1 MIFLQGTK
9 QRTAAYCRVSTNSE
23 DQANSLESQ
32 KKYFTDY
39 IEKNTDMSLVKIYY
53 DEGISGTTVKN
64 RNGFNEMIDA
74 ALNGEIDLIIT
85 KEVSRFA
92 RNTVDTLKYSR
103 ILKEV
108 GVGIIFIL
116 DRIDTRK
123 QGEGNENSQSQDEI
137 RLTLMASIAQEESRK
152 TSERVKWGQTRKMEQ
167 GVVFGRNLL
176 GYTVKEGKI
185 YVNEEE
191 AETVRLIFHK
201 FVNEGKGTH
210 VIAKELHEEGIKPMR
225 VKEWSNTTILRILKN
240 EKYVGDLLQKKTYT
254 PDFLTHQ
261 KKYNR
266 GEEPQ
271 VYIKD
276 HHQPIID
283 RDTWDRTQAELER
296 RSQSAE
302 QKSKHS
308 NRYWC
313 SGKLVCGECGRRLAS
328 NIRKRKDGTGNKTW
342 RCYENGKN
350 GSRKIDKFGK
360 IIGCDNG
367 SVSDRTL
374 LSAVGYCLKFVQTN
388 FKEIKNELIEE
399 IKSVQSVRQKE
410 DTKPLIKKLENLKKK
425 KLQVIDS
432 LLEGLITKEEL
443 AETKAYYDKEIA
455 EIQTKI
461 DAINSR
467 KEEIKK
473 QTKTIEDYIKEIERI
488 MQFDTSQTE
497 LYGSMLEKI
506 VTYKNHTM
514 TVFFS
519 SLPFGIRLSYVTKGK
534 GDDYH
539 SDFRYLGTEEK

>member
-1 MIFLQGTK
+1 MQGTK
-9 QRTAAYCRVSTNSE
+9 QRTAAYCRVSTDSE

-32 KKYFTDY
+32 KKYFADY

-64 RNGFNEMIDA
+64 RTGFNEMIDA

-92 RNTVDTLKYSR
+92 RNTVCTLQYTR
-103 ILKEV
+103 MLNRANV
-108 GVGIIFIL
+108 GVIFTI
-116 DRIDTRK
+116 DGIDTRDK
-123 QGEGNENSQSQDEI
+123 DGEL

-176 GYTVKEGKI
+176 GYTVKEGRI
-185 YVNEEE
+185 YVNEDE

-210 VIAKELHEEGIKPMR
+210 VIARELHEEGIKPMR

-276 HHQPIID
+276 HHQSIID

-342 RCYENGKN
+342 RCYENGRN
-350 GSRKIDKFGK
+350 GSRKIDKFGN

-410 DTKPLIKKLENLKKK
+410 DTKPLIKKQENLKKK

-443 AETKAYYDKEIA
+443 TETKAYYDKEIA

-467 KEEIKK
+467 EEEIKK

-519 SLPFGIRLSYVTKGK
+519 SLPFGIRLSYVTGGK

-539 SDFRYLGTEEK
+539 SDFKYLGTEEK